1 MTQNPKKAAKL
12 TTDEAMRRLFPKVV
26 IEKVRREIDP
36 PDESDLAGGPGVSEK
51 SPSKVSI
58 KRD

>member
-12 TTDEAMRRLFPKVV
+12 TTDQAMRRLFPKPV
-26 IEKVRREIDP
+26 IEKVRREIA

-51 SPSKVSI
+51 PPSKVSI
-58 KRD
+58 E